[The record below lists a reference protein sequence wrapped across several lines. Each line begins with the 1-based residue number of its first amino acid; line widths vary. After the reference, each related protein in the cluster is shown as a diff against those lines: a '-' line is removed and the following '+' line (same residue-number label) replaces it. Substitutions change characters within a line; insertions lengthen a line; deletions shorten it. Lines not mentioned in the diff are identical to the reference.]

1 MNNFAV
7 KGPLALSNQALP
19 MPPPPPPGFEPA
31 ITKSGSIPDGPTHVE
46 QLSAHGVRNR
56 TSSGLKKSRG
66 SRVDEA
72 RVLREAEHL
81 DQGTARALGRLEGLW
96 SSTEELFWHKM
107 TEAERKADR
116 SAEDLWTADSSSEDA
131 EVPVIVAPVI
141 TDEADAAMDE
151 FVDV

>member
-19 MPPPPPPGFEPA
+19 MPPPPPPAFEPA
-31 ITKSGSIPDGPTHVE
+31 ITKSGAIPDGTTHVE
-46 QLSAHGVRNR
+46 
-56 TSSGLKKSRG
+56 
-66 SRVDEA
+66 
-72 RVLREAEHL
+72 LREAEHL

-96 SSTEELFWHKM
+96 SSTEELFHHKM
-107 TEAERKADR
+107 TEAERKGDR

-141 TDEADAAMDE
+141 NDEADAAMDE